1 MKSMQCGHMTGIFRA
16 AVPALLL
23 PAFLLAAGWADAASE
38 LRCPS
43 FPVPSGQV
51 SMVAESMQINGV
63 PMTIKE
69 LSSKETP
76 QAVLQFYR
84 QRWKSNRF
92 GSFEYPLEGW
102 QGAIATLDGQ
112 CFYTVQVQSGG
123 RGSRALLAV
132 SGRRNLSGRD
142 PGAGFPKMTGSKVF
156 NDLDHRDG
164 PKSARTVMLANDF
177 SVASNAN
184 YYREAL
190 AADGWIALIDRS
202 VDTPRGRQHVMVMKR
217 GVEEASLTI
226 GQSGSGTAVIA
237 NIVDRP

>member
-1 MKSMQCGHMTGIFRA
+1 
-16 AVPALLL
+16 
-23 PAFLLAAGWADAASE
+23 
-38 LRCPS
+38 
-43 FPVPSGQV
+43 
-51 SMVAESMQINGV
+51 MVAESMQINGI
-63 PMTIKE
+63 PMTIRE
-69 LSSKETP
+69 LSSMEQP

-84 QRWKSNRF
+84 QRWKGNRF

-102 QGAIATLDGQ
+102 TGAIATLDGQ
-112 CFYTVQVQSGG
+112 CFYTVQV
-123 RGSRALLAV
+123 RPGSQGTRALLAV
-132 SGRRNLSGRD
+132 SGRRSLAGRD

-164 PKSARTVMLANDF
+164 PKTARTVMLANDY

-190 AADGWIALIDRS
+190 MADGWVALVDRP

-217 GVEEASLTI
+217 GLEEASLTM